1 MRNITVQSTLGERV
15 SFSSDAANFGELKLT
30 LEEKGVYLPGMKCIV
45 RGSNAVVSDLDSSVL
60 PNEDFVLFI
69 MPEKT
74 KAGSDL
80 GYLEDNTDSI
90 LNNLE
95 GINLKLTKIV
105 DTLNNIS
112 ININVEKVCK
122 SKDSID
128 TDFDEIRDAFVI

>member
-15 SFSSDAANFGELKLT
+15 SFSSDAANFGELKFT

-80 GYLEDNTDSI
+80 EYLEENTDIIINSLGSINTKLTEITDI
-90 LNNLE
+90 LNN
-95 GINLKLTKIV
+95 
-105 DTLNNIS
+105 
-112 ININVEKVCK
+112 INIEKVCK
-122 SKDSID
+122 SKDNID
-128 TDFDEIRDAFVI
+128 TDFDEIRNAFSI